1 MAVPVQIVIPGVVQI
16 VGRKG
21 SAVFLQLPQTGLL
34 RWTIQFQA
42 GSLDGFVG
50 FLAITATTGRHDVI
64 PASAA
69 AFGAGNNVVKG
80 EVFGGKV
87 GLAVLAGK
95 FIPKKRLNRVK
106 AGLEVLTT

>member
-1 MAVPVQIVIPGVVQI
+1 MQI
-16 VGRKG
+16 VGREG

-34 RWTIQFQA
+34 RRTVQFQT
-42 GSLDGFVG
+42 GYLDGFVG
-50 FLAITATTGRHDVI
+50 FLAIATATGRHNVI

-69 AFGAGNNVVKG
+69 AFGARNNMVKG

-95 FIPKKRLNRVK
+95 LIPQEKIESRE
-106 AGLEVLTT
+106 GGFGGPTT